1 MTQTGQFRH
10 PGGSG
15 GAEAPAEGGP
25 AGRGGSRRAGGEVV
39 TGRRREPRA
48 VGAEL
53 ADLLRARGWD
63 GRLAA
68 ARVVARWPEV
78 VGEAVA
84 AHCQP
89 SRLDEDGTLQ
99 VVADSAAWATQLTYL
114 QGKLLDRLGAECGH
128 GLVRRIQV
136 RTNEGRPRR

>member
-1 MTQTGQFRH
+1 VTR
-10 PGGSG
+10 
-15 GAEAPAEGGP
+15 
-25 AGRGGSRRAGGEVV
+25 GRK
-39 TGRRREPRA
+39 EPRPIGDA
-48 VGAEL
+48 L
-53 ADLLRARGWD
+53 ADVLRARGWD

-89 SRLDEDGTLQ
+89 SRLEADGTLQ

-114 QGKLLDRLGAECGH
+114 QGTLLDRLGAECGP

-136 RTNEGRPRR
+136 RTGDGRPRR

>member
-1 MTQTGQFRH
+1 MT
-10 PGGSG
+10 
-15 GAEAPAEGGP
+15 
-25 AGRGGSRRAGGEVV
+25 RRS
-39 TGRRREPRA
+39 REPRA
-48 VGAEL
+48 IGAEL
-53 ADLLRARGWD
+53 ADVLRARGWD

-78 VGEAVA
+78 VGDAVA

-89 SRLDEDGTLQ
+89 SRLEEDGTLQ

-114 QGKLLDRLGAECGH
+114 QGKLLDRLGAECGP

>member
-1 MTQTGQFRH
+1 MT
-10 PGGSG
+10 
-15 GAEAPAEGGP
+15 
-25 AGRGGSRRAGGEVV
+25 RRS
-39 TGRRREPRA
+39 REPRSI
-48 VGAEL
+48 GAEL
-53 ADLLRARGWD
+53 ADVLRARGWD

-78 VGEAVA
+78 VGDAVA

-89 SRLDEDGTLQ
+89 SRLEEDGTLQ

-114 QGKLLDRLGAECGH
+114 QGKLLDRLGAECGP

-136 RTNEGRPRR
+136 RTTEGRPRR

>member
-1 MTQTGQFRH
+1 M
-10 PGGSG
+10 
-15 GAEAPAEGGP
+15 
-25 AGRGGSRRAGGEVV
+25 SRS
-39 TGRRREPRA
+39 REPRA

-68 ARVVARWPEV
+68 ARVMARWTEV

-89 SRLDEDGTLQ
+89 GRLDADGTLQ
-99 VVADSAAWATQLTYL
+99 VIADSAAWATQLSYL
-114 QGKLLDRLGAECGH
+114 QGTLLDRLGATCGP
-128 GLVRRIQV
+128 GLVRGIQV
-136 RTNEGRPRR
+136 RTSESRPRP

>member
-1 MTQTGQFRH
+1 MT
-10 PGGSG
+10 
-15 GAEAPAEGGP
+15 
-25 AGRGGSRRAGGEVV
+25 RRS
-39 TGRRREPRA
+39 REPRPI
-48 VGAEL
+48 GAEL
-53 ADLLRARGWD
+53 ADVLRARGWD

-78 VGEAVA
+78 VGDAVA

-89 SRLDEDGTLQ
+89 SRLEEDGTLQ

-114 QGKLLDRLGAECGH
+114 QGKLLDRLGTECGP

-136 RTNEGRPRR
+136 RTTRPARAAHARSTSRCTGMPASRSSAPPSCRR

>member
-1 MTQTGQFRH
+1 M
-10 PGGSG
+10 
-15 GAEAPAEGGP
+15 
-25 AGRGGSRRAGGEVV
+25 
-39 TGRRREPRA
+39 TGRSREPRA
-48 VGAEL
+48 IGAEL
-53 ADLLRARGWD
+53 ADVLRARGWD

-78 VGEAVA
+78 VGDAVA

-114 QGKLLDRLGAECGH
+114 QGKLLDRLAAECGP
-128 GLVRRIQV
+128 GLVRRS
-136 RTNEGRPRR
+136 RSAPTKAAPADDHLTRCRRHCRAALTGAPATAGTLRGNPRR

>member
-1 MTQTGQFRH
+1 MGR
-10 PGGSG
+10 
-15 GAEAPAEGGP
+15 ERRRERVPA
-25 AGRGGSRRAGGEVV
+25 AGGRREQGREVV
-39 TGRRREPRA
+39 TGRRGEPRA

-89 SRLDEDGTLQ
+89 SRLEDGTLH

-114 QGKLLDRLGAECGH
+114 QGKLLDRLAAECGH
-128 GLVRRIQV
+128 GLVLRIQV

>member
-1 MTQTGQFRH
+1 MT
-10 PGGSG
+10 
-15 GAEAPAEGGP
+15 
-25 AGRGGSRRAGGEVV
+25 RRS
-39 TGRRREPRA
+39 REPQPI
-48 VGAEL
+48 GAEL
-53 ADLLRARGWD
+53 ADVLRARGWD
-63 GRLAA
+63 SRLAA

-78 VGEAVA
+78 VGPAVA

-89 SRLDEDGTLQ
+89 SRLEEDGTLQ

-128 GLVRRIQV
+128 GLVRKIRV

>member
-1 MTQTGQFRH
+1 MGR
-10 PGGSG
+10 
-15 GAEAPAEGGP
+15 ERRRERVPA
-25 AGRGGSRRAGGEVV
+25 AGGRREQGREVV

-89 SRLDEDGTLQ
+89 SRLEDGTLH

-114 QGKLLDRLGAECGH
+114 QGKLLDRLAAECGH
-128 GLVRRIQV
+128 GLVLRIQV
-136 RTNEGRPRR
+136 RTNEGRPRG